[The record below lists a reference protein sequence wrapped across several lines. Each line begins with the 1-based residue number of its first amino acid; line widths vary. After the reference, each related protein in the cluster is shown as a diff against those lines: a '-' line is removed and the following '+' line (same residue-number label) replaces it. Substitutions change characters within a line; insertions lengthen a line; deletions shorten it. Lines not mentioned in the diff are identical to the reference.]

1 MENDRSALEQL
12 IKEKLFSFKEG
23 MDRKTTDLLFDSR
36 TLKAIYEVMG
46 KLDIDYIDYP
56 ISTGK
61 ESGVFKAYIH
71 GKPVAV
77 KIYKMSTLKFGKIET
92 YIRGD
97 YRFAKEKL
105 SRGNVVYV
113 WAKKEFTNLT
123 EIRKAGVLCP
133 VPIGY
138 HKNILVMSYIGTRE
152 LPAPILKDADF
163 DSEKVFG
170 DVIRMMTDTY
180 RKANLVHADLSEY
193 NMLYYRKKVYFID
206 VGQSVNI
213 KHPSAEIFLRRDIF
227 NICTFF
233 RKYGIESNPLEIYS
247 TIVPA

>member
-36 TLKAIYEVMG
+36 TLKAIYEMMG
-46 KLDIDYIDYP
+46 KVDIDYIDYP

-113 WAKKEFTNLT
+113 WAKKEFTNLA
-123 EIRKAGVLCP
+123 ELRKASVLCP
-133 VPIGY
+133 VSVSF
-138 HKNILVMSYIGTRE
+138 HRNILVMSYIGSKD
-152 LPAPILKDADF
+152 LPAPMLKDADF
-163 DSEKVFG
+163 DPEKVFR
-170 DVIRMMTDTY
+170 DVVDMMTKTY

-206 VGQSVNI
+206 VGQSVHI
-213 KHPSAEIFLRRDIF
+213 KHPSSEIFLRRDIF
-227 NICTFF
+227 NVCTFF
-233 RKYGIESNPLEIYS
+233 RKYGVASNTEDVYS

>member
-23 MDRKTTDLLFDSR
+23 MDRKTSDLLFDSR
-36 TLKAIYEVMG
+36 TLKAIYELMG

-61 ESGVFKAYIH
+61 ESGVFKAYVH
-71 GKPVAV
+71 GKPIAV
-77 KIYKMSTLKFGKIET
+77 KIYKMSTLKFGKIEN

-113 WAKKEFTNLT
+113 WAKKEFTNLV
-123 EIRKAGVLCP
+123 ELRKAGVLCP
-133 VPIGY
+133 VPIGF
-138 HKNILVMSYIGTRE
+138 HRNILAMSYIGSKDMS
-152 LPAPILKDADF
+152 APILKDAEF
-163 DSEKVFG
+163 EPEKVFKEVVG
-170 DVIRMMTDTY
+170 MMTKAY
-180 RKANLVHADLSEY
+180 RKANIVHADLSEY

-213 KHPSAEIFLRRDIF
+213 KHPSSEIFLRRDIF
-227 NICTFF
+227 NVCTFF
-233 RKYGIESNPLEIYS
+233 RKFGVVSDPLDIYS
-247 TIVPA
+247 TVVPA

>member
-61 ESGVFKAYIH
+61 ESGVFKAYVH
-71 GKPVAV
+71 GKPIAV

-113 WAKKEFTNLT
+113 WAKKEFTNLS
-123 EIRKAGVLCP
+123 ELRKAGVLCP
-133 VPIGY
+133 VPIGF
-138 HKNILVMSYIGTRE
+138 HKNIMAMSYVGTKE

-163 DSEKVFG
+163 DPETVFET
-170 DVIRMMTDTY
+170 VVRMMSDAY

-213 KHPSAEIFLRRDIF
+213 KHPSSEIFLRRDIF

-233 RKYGIESNPLEIYS
+233 RKYGIENDPNEIYS
-247 TIVPA
+247 TIVLA

>member
-46 KLDIDYIDYP
+46 KLEIDYIDYP

-71 GKPVAV
+71 EKPIAV

-113 WAKKEFTNLT
+113 WAKKELTNLS
-123 EIRKAGVLCP
+123 ELRKAGVLCP
-133 VPIGY
+133 VPIGF
-138 HKNILVMSYIGTRE
+138 HKNILAMGYIGTKE
-152 LPAPILKDADF
+152 IPAPILKDADF
-163 DSEKVFG
+163 DPEKVFA
-170 DVIRMMTDTY
+170 DVVGMMTDSY

-213 KHPSAEIFLRRDIF
+213 KHPSSEIFLRRDIF

-233 RKYGIESNPLEIYS
+233 RKFGIECNPLEIYS

>member
-1 MENDRSALEQL
+1 MENEKSALEQL
-12 IKEKLFSFKEG
+12 IKEKLFSFKDG

-36 TLKAIYEVMG
+36 TLKAIYEIMG

-61 ESGVFKAYIH
+61 ESGVFKAYVH
-71 GKPVAV
+71 GKPIAV

-105 SRGNVVYV
+105 TRGNVVYV
-113 WAKKEFTNLT
+113 WAKKEFTNLS
-123 EIRKAGVLCP
+123 ELRKAGVLSP
-133 VPIGY
+133 LPIGF
-138 HKNILVMSYIGTRE
+138 HKNILAMGYIGTRE

-163 DSEKVFG
+163 DPEKVF
-170 DVIRMMTDTY
+170 VEVVRMMADAY

-206 VGQSVNI
+206 VGQAVNI
-213 KHPSAEIFLRRDIF
+213 KHPSSEIFLRRDIF
-227 NICTFF
+227 NVCTFF
-233 RKYGIESNPLEIYS
+233 KKYGVESNPLEVYS
-247 TIVPA
+247 TIVPT

>member
-46 KLDIDYIDYP
+46 KLEIDYIDYP

-71 GKPVAV
+71 EKPIAV

-113 WAKKEFTNLT
+113 WAKKEFTNLS
-123 EIRKAGVLCP
+123 ELRKAGVLCP
-133 VPIGY
+133 VPIGF
-138 HKNILVMSYIGTRE
+138 HKNILAMGYIGTKE
-152 LPAPILKDADF
+152 IPAPILKDADF
-163 DSEKVFG
+163 DPEKVFA
-170 DVIRMMTDTY
+170 DVVGMMTDSY

-213 KHPSAEIFLRRDIF
+213 KHPSSEIFLRRDIF

-233 RKYGIESNPLEIYS
+233 RKFGIECNPFEIYS

>member
-12 IKEKLFSFKEG
+12 IKEKLFSFKDG

-71 GKPVAV
+71 GKPIAV

-113 WAKKEFTNLT
+113 WAKKEFTNLS
-123 EIRKAGVLCP
+123 ELRKAGVLCP
-133 VPIGY
+133 VPIGF
-138 HKNILVMSYIGTRE
+138 HKNILAMGYIGTRE

-163 DSEKVFG
+163 DPEKVFG
-170 DVIRMMTDTY
+170 EVVRMMTDAY

-213 KHPSAEIFLRRDIF
+213 KHPSSEIFLRRDIF